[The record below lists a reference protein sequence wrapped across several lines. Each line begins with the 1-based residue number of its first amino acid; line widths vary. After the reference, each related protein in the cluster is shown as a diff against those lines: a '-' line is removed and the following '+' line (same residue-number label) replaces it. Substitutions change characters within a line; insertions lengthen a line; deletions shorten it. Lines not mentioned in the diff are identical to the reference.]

1 MDHQLIKWYKKAILE
16 HQLKFDELQVKFIEY
31 LDGLLLH
38 ITKLSLK
45 RSLVFFHKCNITYHH
60 KNGLYV
66 YGSVGRGKSMIL
78 AEFLRLIP
86 NSKKIRW
93 HFHEFMQFVQHQHSQ
108 INVVSPLKMIAKNLK
123 KNYDIIYLD
132 EFEILDIATAMLI
145 GNLLQEVK
153 KHSIF
158 IVVSSNT
165 KPANLYPNGLMRQ
178 RFLPTIDF
186 IEQNFD
192 EYNLDGGLDYRQ
204 QEQKQKSQQHFS
216 KLIILPDIQQLS
228 EATFEFYSKQLCQN
242 LNLIYTYVINNK
254 ILIQHRKIMCVAM
267 VESCAVWFDFNA
279 ICKDHRSVADY
290 IELNKLFHL
299 FMVSAIPQFNCNSSD
314 FDKTQALRF
323 AWLIDTLYDQQKSL
337 IISSK
342 FSLKELFINDE
353 SNLFTRTLS
362 RLHEMIL

>member
-1 MDHQLIKWYKKAILE
+1 MVHQLTQWYKKAILD
-16 HQLKFDELQVKFIEY
+16 HKLKSDELQVKFIEY

-38 ITKLSLK
+38 ITTLSAK
-45 RSLVFFHKCNITYHH
+45 SHLVFFRKCKITYHH

-86 NSKKIRW
+86 HDKKIRW

-108 INVVSPLKMIAKNLK
+108 LNVVSPIGSIAKELK

-132 EFEILDIATAMLI
+132 EFEVLDIATAMLI
-145 GNLLQEVK
+145 GNLLQELK
-153 KHSIF
+153 THSVF
-158 IVVSSNT
+158 LVVSSNT
-165 KPANLYPNGLMRQ
+165 KPENLYPNGLMRQ
-178 RFLPTIDF
+178 RFLPAINF

-204 QEQKQKSQQHFS
+204 QELKQKSKQHFS

-228 EATFEFYSKQLCQN
+228 EATFEFYGKQLCQD
-242 LNLIYTYVINNK
+242 LNLIYTHAINNK
-254 ILIQHRKIMCVAM
+254 ILIQHRHIICVAM
-267 VESCAVWFDFNA
+267 VESCAIWFEFNN

-290 IELNKLFHL
+290 IELTKLFHL
-299 FMVSAIPQFNCNSSD
+299 FMVSDIPQFNCNANE
-314 FDKTQALRF
+314 FDKNQALRF

-337 IISSK
+337 IISTE

-353 SNLFTRTLS
+353 NNLFARTAS
-362 RLHEMIL
+362 RLQEMIV